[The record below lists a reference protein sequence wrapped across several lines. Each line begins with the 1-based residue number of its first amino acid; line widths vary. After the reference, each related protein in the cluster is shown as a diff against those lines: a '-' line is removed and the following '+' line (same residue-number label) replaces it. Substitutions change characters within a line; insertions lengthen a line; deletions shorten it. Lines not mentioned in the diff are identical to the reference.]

1 MSALIVI
8 PARLASSRYPGK
20 PLAIL
25 RGAGGAPKTLIQRT
39 WEAAAAAR
47 GVDRIVVATEDAL
60 IRDEAERFGGEC
72 VMTSSDCANGTERCA
87 EALDRLGAGHDI
99 VVNVQGDAP
108 LTPPWFIEELV
119 AALASAEGFGV
130 ATPVIRCDGATLSNL
145 VEDRLQGRVGGT
157 TAVFGEDRRALYFS
171 KQVVPWAPGAHADLD
186 ETPVYMHAG
195 IYAYSRAALQW
206 YIRQPP
212 GRLELLE
219 GLEQL
224 RFLEKGIRILC
235 VEVDG
240 RGRQF
245 WEVNNP
251 RDLQKVERGLAEA
264 GIP

>member
-8 PARLASSRYPGK
+8 PARLASSRFPGK

-25 RGAGGAPKTLIQRT
+25 RGAGGAPKSLIQRT

-47 GVDRIVVATEDAL
+47 GVDRIVVATDDAR
-60 IRDEAERFGGEC
+60 IGKEVKRFGGEC
-72 VMTSSDCANGTERCA
+72 VITSSECVNGTERCA
-87 EALDRLGAGHDI
+87 EALDCLGPSHDI

-119 AALASAEGFGV
+119 AALAAAEGFGV

-145 VEDRLQGRVGGT
+145 VEDRLHGRVGGT
-157 TAVFGEDRRALYFS
+157 TAVFGDDRSALYFS
-171 KQVVPWAPGAHADLD
+171 KQVVPWASSTHADPD
-186 ETPVYMHAG
+186 ETPVYMHVG
-195 IYAYSRAALQW
+195 IYAYSREALRW

-224 RFLEKGIRILC
+224 RFLEKGKKILC
-235 VEVDG
+235 VEVDS

-251 RDLQKVERGLAEA
+251 QDLPKVERGLADA